1 MNSSKNLLSCCASIC
16 EGDGISPRHEKER
29 GNKGKTD
36 NKRLCRQVHKI
47 VRMAIVELGLEGW
60 DIAHVTSHQN
70 GTSMLLCME
79 PIGSTQSDKID
90 NLLAWFKQH
99 QGALRAIIAHG
110 IHRKHVPTLQ
120 ITFN

>member
-1 MNSSKNLLSCCASIC
+1 MNSSKNLLSCCTSLC

-29 GNKGKTD
+29 ENKGKTD

-47 VRMAIVELGLEGW
+47 ARIAIVELGLEGW
-60 DIAHVTSHQN
+60 DIAYVTSHPN
-70 GTSMLLCME
+70 GASMLLFME
-79 PIGSTQSDKID
+79 PIGNANVDKIGG
-90 NLLAWFKQH
+90 LLAWFKQH
-99 QGALRAIIAHG
+99 HGTLRTIVAHG